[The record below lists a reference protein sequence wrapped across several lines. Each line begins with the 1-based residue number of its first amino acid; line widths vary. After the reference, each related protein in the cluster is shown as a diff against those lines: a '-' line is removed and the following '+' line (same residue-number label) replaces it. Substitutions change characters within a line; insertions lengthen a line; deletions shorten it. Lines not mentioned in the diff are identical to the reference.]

1 MYPSSRIADNAYTA
15 DNDLCVNAGILDLSS
30 IDFYHLDNIYDIFE
44 PRSFEFAVD
53 STPQTPLKISDN
65 SHAQLEKKITPQT
78 PFRQA
83 KKPRSANMK
92 FTLELLADK
101 ISNIEAR
108 LSAIE
113 RTKTEKHCGC
123 TNTSELITELR
134 IRAAELRSFL
144 L

>member
-15 DNDLCVNAGILDLSS
+15 DNGLCVNAGILDLSS
-30 IDFYHLDNIYDIFE
+30 IDFYHLDNIFE
-44 PRSFEFAVD
+44 PRLFEFVVD
-53 STPQTPLKISDN
+53 STPQTPSKISDN

-78 PFRQA
+78 TFRQA